1 MVACPHD
8 QDRGKT
14 RHEREV
20 RRPLLEQRTTQG
32 GHGNRARRQMWHLQ
46 IEHQQRHGDGKD
58 AVAERFQ
65 ATGLFFD
72 GPCSQFTAHC
82 LSPSRHDR
90 PLLPG
95 GGSVSTCTAERCLP
109 THKQG
114 VPLLKAR
121 SLWRTSPLCEVSCIK
136 KRQRVRDC
144 SLAPYDDSSC
154 VRLSS
159 FVAASASPLPT
170 ASQEHLYGE
179 RTRER

>member
-32 GHGNRARRQMWHLQ
+32 GHGNGARRQMWHLQ
-46 IEHQQRHGDGKD
+46 IEHQQRNGDGKD

-95 GGSVSTCTAERCLP
+95 GGSVSTCAAERCLP
-109 THKQG
+109 PHSELPFGGYLPCAKPPASKNDREAETALWLHMTTPAVFASHRLLRHLPLHCLPPLRNTCMGKGRENGDQQG
-114 VPLLKAR
+114 
-121 SLWRTSPLCEVSCIK
+121 
-136 KRQRVRDC
+136 
-144 SLAPYDDSSC
+144 
-154 VRLSS
+154 
-159 FVAASASPLPT
+159 
-170 ASQEHLYGE
+170 
-179 RTRER
+179 

>member
-46 IEHQQRHGDGKD
+46 IEHQQRNGDGKD

-95 GGSVSTCTAERCLP
+95 GGVFPPAQQRDACLLTSQASP
-109 THKQG
+109 SSKRD
-114 VPLLKAR
+114 P
-121 SLWRTSPLCEVSCIK
+121 LWRTSPLREVSCIK
-136 KRQRVRDC
+136 KRQRGRVILTRFCGGVECGGYLIDC
-144 SLAPYDDSSC
+144 SYMTGLMYC
-154 VRLSS
+154 KVECL
-159 FVAASASPLPT
+159 
-170 ASQEHLYGE
+170 
-179 RTRER
+179 

>member
-46 IEHQQRHGDGKD
+46 IEHQQRNGDGKD

-65 ATGLFFD
+65 ATSLFFD

-109 THKQG
+109 THKPG

-121 SLWRTSPLCEVSCIK
+121 SPLEDI
-136 KRQRVRDC
+136 
-144 SLAPYDDSSC
+144 SLARSLLHQKTTERP
-154 VRLSS
+154 RLLSRS
-159 FVAASASPLPT
+159 I
-170 ASQEHLYGE
+170 
-179 RTRER
+179 